1 MPKSQKP
8 ISRDKLSRIMKKNG
22 TAVHFVGIG
31 GVSMYSLA
39 RLMLSRGCAVSGSD
53 REIGDYARDL
63 VGRGVSVHEGHDRTL
78 INGAEIVVY
87 SSAIAEDNPEL
98 VAAREAEIPVVSRA
112 ELMGALMMDYGTR
125 IGISGTHGKSTT
137 TAILAQI
144 LTHCGTDP
152 TVALGAP
159 MPDGLPLR
167 EGGRGTFLYEACE
180 YKDAFLRFH
189 PTIAVAL
196 NLEMDHPD
204 YFKNVK
210 ELRESFRRA
219 LSRAERFALVN
230 VDDENLAIVL
240 KGLKA
245 PVITYGQ
252 GTRATYRY
260 LIESF
265 LDHGFTFSLWKYGQR
280 VGKFTLNIPG
290 VFNVNNAAAAVI
302 VALELGLTAESI
314 SEALSEFRG
323 VPRRLEFI
331 GERYGRPVFYDYAHH
346 PTEIAASLNAVK
358 LMTHGLVTVVFK
370 PHTFTRTQSLWEE
383 FRLSLGIAD
392 YSLIAP
398 IYPAREEPIHG
409 ISSERLAD
417 ELGLHSKFVEDYE
430 VASALDSFTHGTIVI
445 MGAGDMEDIRR
456 DVLYKP

>member
-1 MPKSQKP
+1 MAKSQKP

-22 TAVHFVGIG
+22 LAVHFVGIG

-39 RLMLSRGCAVSGSD
+39 RLMLSRGSTVSGSD
-53 REIGDYARDL
+53 RELGDYARDL
-63 VGRGVSVHEGHDRTL
+63 MERGVRIHEGHDASYVA
-78 INGAEIVVY
+78 GADILVHT
-87 SSAIAEDNPEL
+87 SAISEDNPEL
-98 VAAREAEIPVVSRA
+98 VAARENEIPVVGRA
-112 ELMGALMMDYGTR
+112 EFMGALMMDYGTR

-137 TAILAQI
+137 TAMLAQI
-144 LTHCGTDP
+144 LAHAGVDP

-159 MPDGLPLR
+159 MPNGLPLR
-167 EGGRGTFLYEACE
+167 EGDKGTFLYEACE

-204 YFKNVK
+204 YFKNIK

-230 VDDENLAIVL
+230 IDDENLAAVI

-252 GTRATYRY
+252 GIRSTYRY

-265 LDHGFTFSLWKYGQR
+265 LDRGFVFSLWKYGQR
-280 VGKFTLNIPG
+280 VGTFTLNIPG

-302 VALELGLTAESI
+302 VALELGITAEAI
-314 SEALSEFRG
+314 AEALNEFRG

-409 ISSERLAD
+409 VSSERLAD
-417 ELGLHSKFVEDYE
+417 ELGLHSRFVEDYE
-430 VASALDSFTHGTIVI
+430 VASMIDSFTHGAIVI
-445 MGAGDMEDIRR
+445 MGAGDMEDIRQ